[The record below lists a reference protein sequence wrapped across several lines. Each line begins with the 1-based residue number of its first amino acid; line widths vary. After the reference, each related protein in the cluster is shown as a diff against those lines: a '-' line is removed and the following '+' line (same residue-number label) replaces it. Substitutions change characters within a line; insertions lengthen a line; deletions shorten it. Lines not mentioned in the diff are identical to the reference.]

1 MMRAAA
7 GVLKM
12 EPRRLM
18 DMATRNRLALL
29 AFALCAQAAH
39 ADVYLE
45 VQKNGT
51 LLLSDRPLSASARR
65 IQADRSS
72 AARRLP
78 RDAQIRRAAE
88 RHGVDPLLVH
98 AVVRAE
104 SGYDPN
110 AVSRKGAAGLMQL
123 MPETARR
130 YGVTNRFDPAAN
142 LDAGVRYLRDLLS
155 VFDGNV
161 ALALAAYNAGE
172 RSVLRAGGRVPD
184 YRETAEY
191 VRRVRMYY
199 RGLVEAPGQ
208 RR

>member
-1 MMRAAA
+1 MWLL
-7 GVLKM
+7 VL
-12 EPRRLM
+12 
-18 DMATRNRLALL
+18 
-29 AFALCAQAAH
+29 ALCAQAAH

-78 RDAQIRRAAE
+78 RDAQIRRVAE

-172 RSVLRAGGRVPD
+172 QSVLRAGGRVPD

-199 RGLVEAPGQ
+199 RGLAEAPGQ

>member
-1 MMRAAA
+1 MLRPQ
-7 GVLKM
+7 GL
-12 EPRRLM
+12 
-18 DMATRNRLALL
+18 LALL
-29 AFALCAQAAH
+29 ALALCAQAAR

-45 VQKNGT
+45 MQKNGT

-65 IQADRSS
+65 IQVDRSVP
-72 AARRLP
+72 RTLP

-104 SGYDPN
+104 SGYDPK
-110 AVSRKGAAGLMQL
+110 AVSPKGAAGLMQL

-130 YGVTNRFDPAAN
+130 YGVTDRFDPAAN
-142 LDAGVRYLRDLLS
+142 LDGGVRYLRDLLG
-155 VFDGNV
+155 VFGGDV

-172 RSVLRAGGRVPD
+172 QSVLRAGGRVPD
-184 YRETAEY
+184 YRETATY
-191 VRRVRMYY
+191 VRRVRLYY
-199 RGLVEAPGQ
+199 RGLVESSRS

>member
-1 MMRAAA
+1 MQTALSRKATMRRPRSIEP
-7 GVLKM
+7 VL
-12 EPRRLM
+12 
-18 DMATRNRLALL
+18 LALL
-29 AFALCAQAAH
+29 TLALCAQPAR
-39 ADVYLE
+39 ADVYLQ

-51 LLLSDRPLSASARR
+51 MLISDRPILAGARV
-65 IQADRSS
+65 ILIDRSP
-72 AARRLP
+72 AVRKLP
-78 RDAQIRRAAE
+78 RDAQIRRIAE

-104 SGYDPN
+104 SGYDPK

-130 YGVTNRFDPAAN
+130 YGVTDPFDTAAN

-155 VFDGNV
+155 VFRGNV

-172 RSVLRAGGRVPD
+172 QSVLRAGRRVPN
-184 YRETAEY
+184 YRETTEY
-191 VRRVRMYY
+191 VRRVRLYY
-199 RGLVEAPGQ
+199 RGLVEGSPP